1 MKSEAERIAD
11 ALDGRPIGP
20 GRWLCRCPLRE
31 HGRGRGDRNPSLSV
45 GEGDRTVLVF
55 CHAGCIVGEV
65 LDELRHRGLIED
77 DRAPVQRANRPC
89 SPRSP
94 ELEHRPD
101 PAALAIWKA
110 ALPAEGTIVA
120 DYLGYRNVTLPI
132 PPSLRFGRTS
142 RGGPAMIAAVQ
153 APDRRI
159 IAVQALALTPE
170 GRKATVTPVRV
181 TTGGMGHGAVRLAA
195 ATDVL
200 GIAEGV
206 ETALSA
212 MQLTGVPTWATLG
225 GQRLAKIDV
234 PSSVRELTIFADNDQ
249 AGLDAAKAAAARFA
263 ETMVVHV
270 RLPPAR
276 CGDWNDLLL
285 RGRYCK

>member
-1 MKSEAERIAD
+1 MKGEAERIAE
-11 ALDGRPIGP
+11 ALDGRPTGP
-20 GRWLCRCPLRE
+20 GRWLCRCPLRD
-31 HGRGRGDRNPSLSV
+31 HGQGRGDRNPSLSV

-55 CHAGCIVGEV
+55 CHAGCIVGDV

-77 DRAPVQRANRPC
+77 DRTPVQRANRPL

-110 ALPAEGTIVA
+110 ALLAEGTIVA
-120 DYLGYRNVTLPI
+120 DYLGYRCVTLPI

-142 RGGPAMIAAVQ
+142 RGGPAMVAAVQ
-153 APDRRI
+153 APDRRV
-159 IAVQALALTPE
+159 IAVQTLALTPE
-170 GRKATVTPVRV
+170 GRKATTTPVRV
-181 TTGGMGHGAVRLAA
+181 TTGRMGHGAVRLAA

-212 MQLTGVPTWATLG
+212 MQLTGIPAWATLG
-225 GQRLAKIDV
+225 GRRLAKIDI
-234 PSSVRELTIFADNDQ
+234 PASVRELTIFADNDE
-249 AGLDAAKAAAARFA
+249 AGRDAAEAAAARYA
-263 ETMVVHV
+263 ERLVVHV

-276 CGDWNDLLL
+276 CGDWNDVLTM
-285 RGRYCK
+285 GRYRK